1 MNNLELLEQE
11 LADAEKAP
19 APVVEKILSTGDD
32 GKSLPTAISSIS
44 GNDYVWIYD
53 TKTHERSK
61 TTKNMLATQLRKIR
75 PDGSRIFT
83 TSKPKEQPVRGSL
96 KCMLHPDDP
105 NRSHYDELGFAICNK
120 NNLTSPYQVKR
131 HMQKKHKDEYAA
143 IVEEKALIEKAEEKA
158 SKERE
163 RNYMEGLAK
172 AVNTEPMTEKV
183 YMCEVCGEEFTSKVK
198 LKEHKKEHK

>member
-1 MNNLELLEQE
+1 MELLEQE

-19 APVVEKILSTGDD
+19 APVVDKILSTGND
-32 GKSLPTAISSIS
+32 GQSLPTAISSIS

-61 TTKNMLATQLRKIR
+61 TTKNMLATQLRKLR

-96 KCMLHPDDP
+96 KCMLHVDDP
-105 NRSHYDELGFAICNK
+105 NRSHYDDLGFTTCNK

-143 IVEEKALIEKAEEKA
+143 IVEEKQLEKEEREEA
-158 SKERE
+158 NKERD
-163 RNYMEGLAK
+163 RKFMEGLAGIASVPQGIK
-172 AVNTEPMTEKV
+172 YT
-183 YMCEVCGEEFTSKVK
+183 CEVCGKEFSSQLALTG
-198 LKEHKKEHK
+198 HKRSHK